1 MQLLKSCLLYFV
13 LHCKAS
19 EFCKGYG
26 NRGKS
31 SGEKKFHGLVA
42 TRGSTM
48 VEKNFDFGRSTV
60 SDKSY
65 AKSCY
70 LNNLVFLLASP
81 SNNVEK
87 Q

>member
-1 MQLLKSCLLYFV
+1 
-13 LHCKAS
+13 
-19 EFCKGYG
+19 
-26 NRGKS
+26 
-31 SGEKKFHGLVA
+31 
-42 TRGSTM
+42 M

-60 SDKSY
+60 SDTNY

-81 SNNVEK
+81 SNNAEK